1 MYMVASALKFSKYS
15 QNNKRLEIN
24 AILAFIILS
33 VFIQILNPEIK
44 TCWLTV
50 AVSGM
55 YMYIYYNGLIQSID
69 KLTCLLNQSCNNT
82 YLENNENK
90 KLKEKLTSLS
100 DGIQYYKNLEDNL
113 QKALVLAEKTS
124 DETKNA
130 AKAEAANIVSLA
142 KAEASDIVSKAKLEA
157 EELIKNTESDID
169 KNVAEAQHKAD
180 ILNER
185 LSKLTTSFESYKRD
199 IKAIVEDQLEF
210 IESEDY
216 SPETPVFDMPDTIGA
231 ATNENKNESQSD
243 EPVNNEPENPVL
255 FKWTSVP
262 EDGGQTEESDDTNEA
277 VDDDNS
283 IEENQPT
290 EIADDNNNIDNDNV
304 DDNDIDNDG
313 TSDNIIDGVAEKA
326 DVMNEISAADEPDVE
341 KIEEIKE
348 DDPDDIIVE
357 NIMTTPTLEGVDNA
371 DISST
376 VFPASK
382 PDKASVS
389 YLSENID
396 SDKKDSNNE
405 VNENPFTFIDLD

>member
-1 MYMVASALKFSKYS
+1 MLTPADIK
-15 QNNKRLEIN
+15 NRT
-24 AILAFIILS
+24 
-33 VFIQILNPEIK
+33 IK
-44 TCWLTV
+44 TTM
-50 AVSGM
+50 GG
-55 YMYIYYNGLIQSID
+55 YNKKDTDEFIASI
-69 KLTCLLNQSCNNT
+69 
-82 YLENNENK
+82 LESFEELNNENK

-341 KIEEIKE
+341 KIDNKTKIEEIKE